1 MPKTAQK
8 EIIMYKEDQ
17 MYPSVIQHQ
26 NNFIFR
32 TFVWMIAGLLVTAA
46 CAWFT
51 YASNLFWYFLYEN
64 TFTVL
69 LIAELVVVVLF
80 SFLFRKL
87 PPLAVGI
94 LYFAYAV
101 LNGVTLS
108 VIFAVYQMSSI
119 VLLFLAGAALF
130 GGFALYGFRCK
141 SDLSKWGP
149 LLMITLIIAIV
160 MSLVNIFLLKSSFM
174 EVFIDCAV
182 SFLFFGITV
191 YDMNMIKQFSSA
203 AMENSQKL
211 YIYGA
216 MQLYLDFINIFL
228 RLLAL
233 FGKKK

>member
-1 MPKTAQK
+1 
-8 EIIMYKEDQ
+8 

-149 LLMITLIIAIV
+149 LLMITLIIAYRHEPGKYLPAQEQFHGSFHRLRRIV
-160 MSLVNIFLLKSSFM
+160 PVLWYNCL
-174 EVFIDCAV
+174 
-182 SFLFFGITV
+182 
-191 YDMNMIKQFSSA
+191 
-203 AMENSQKL
+203 
-211 YIYGA
+211 
-216 MQLYLDFINIFL
+216 
-228 RLLAL
+228 
-233 FGKKK
+233 

>member
-1 MPKTAQK
+1 
-8 EIIMYKEDQ
+8 
-17 MYPSVIQHQ
+17 
-26 NNFIFR
+26 
-32 TFVWMIAGLLVTAA
+32 MIAGLLVTAA

-64 TFTVL
+64 TLVIL
-69 LIAELVVVVLF
+69 MVAEIAVVLVF

-87 PPLAVGI
+87 SPTVVGI
-94 LYFAYAV
+94 LYFAYAI
-101 LNGVTLS
+101 LNGVTMS

-130 GGFALYGFRCK
+130 GGFALYGYRCK

-149 LLMITLIIAIV
+149 LLMITLVIAIV
-160 MSLVNIFLLKSSFM
+160 LSIVNIFFLKSSMF
-174 EVFIDCAV
+174 EVFLDCAV
-182 SFLFFGITV
+182 LFLFFGITV
-191 YDMNMIKQFSSA
+191 YDMNRIKQFSMA
-203 AMENSQKL
+203 ALEDNRKL

>member
-1 MPKTAQK
+1 MPDGRT
-8 EIIMYKEDQ
+8 EIIMYKEDS
-17 MYPSVIQHQ
+17 MNLSVIQHQ

-32 TFVWMIAGLLVTAA
+32 TFVWMFAGLLVTAA
-46 CAWFT
+46 CAWMT

-64 TFTVL
+64 TFTIL
-69 LIAELVVVVLF
+69 LVAEVVVVLMF
-80 SFLFRKL
+80 SFLFKKL
-87 PPLAVGI
+87 SPTFVGV
-94 LYFAYAV
+94 LFFAYAV

-141 SDLSKWGP
+141 KDLSHWGP
-149 LLMITLIIAIV
+149 MLFITLLVAVV
-160 MSLVNIFLLKSSFM
+160 MSVINIFLFKSSFM
-174 EVFIDCAV
+174 ELFIDCAV
-182 SFLFFGITV
+182 LFLFFGVTV
-191 YDMNMIKQFSSA
+191 YDMNMIKKFSEA
-203 AMENSQKL
+203 ALESDRKL

>member
-1 MPKTAQK
+1 
-8 EIIMYKEDQ
+8 MYKDDSL
-17 MYPSVIQHQ
+17 YPSTVQYQ
-26 NNFIFR
+26 NNFIAK

-64 TFTVL
+64 TFVIL
-69 LIAELVVVVLF
+69 MVAEIAVVLVF

-87 PPLAVGI
+87 SPTVVGI
-94 LYFAYAV
+94 LYFAYAI
-101 LNGVTLS
+101 LNGVTMS
-108 VIFAVYQMSSI
+108 VIFAIYQMSSI
-119 VLLFLAGAALF
+119 VLLFMAGAALF
-130 GGFALYGFRCK
+130 GGFALYGYRCK

-160 MSLVNIFLLKSSFM
+160 LSIVNIFFLKSSMF

-182 SFLFFGITV
+182 LFLFFGITV
-191 YDMNMIKQFSSA
+191 YDMNRIKQFSMA
-203 AMENSQKL
+203 ALEDNRKL